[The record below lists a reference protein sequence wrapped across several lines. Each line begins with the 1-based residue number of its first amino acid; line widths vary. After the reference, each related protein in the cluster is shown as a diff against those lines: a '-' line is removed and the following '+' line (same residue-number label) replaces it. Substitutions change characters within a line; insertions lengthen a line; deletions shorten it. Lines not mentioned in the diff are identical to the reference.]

1 MLEIKK
7 VCKEEKN
14 GDKIEYIINK
24 LTNSEYYL
32 KNKKITEKV
41 NKNNNSEKT
50 ECFSYSQN
58 NDENHSNI
66 VNKEQKSYEKEQND
80 NNQSNNFFNSVNNYR
95 KQFDEKNDFLT
106 KNETK
111 DEIKNNL
118 SFYMNIE
125 IFKNTAKSLLQKSRI
140 IIKINKSE
148 FNLKIYLGDNFNE
161 TIDNLYQNEDYDK
174 YIESK
179 KSNEDSKIIFKNYKR
194 FLTFLKEIIEY
205 LNRAKI
211 KFNPKI
217 ILELKRQN
225 SNVNKTSQEKE
236 HQDIYDI
243 DCK

>member
-1 MLEIKK
+1 
-7 VCKEEKN
+7 
-14 GDKIEYIINK
+14 
-24 LTNSEYYL
+24 
-32 KNKKITEKV
+32 
-41 NKNNNSEKT
+41 
-50 ECFSYSQN
+50 
-58 NDENHSNI
+58 
-66 VNKEQKSYEKEQND
+66 
-80 NNQSNNFFNSVNNYR
+80 
-95 KQFDEKNDFLT
+95 
-106 KNETK
+106 
-111 DEIKNNL
+111 
-118 SFYMNIE
+118 MNIE

-148 FNLKIYLGDNFNE
+148 FNLKINLGDNFGEN
-161 TIDNLYQNEDYDK
+161 IDNLYQNEDYDK
-174 YIESK
+174 YFESK

-225 SNVNKTSQEKE
+225 SNVNKTSKEKE